1 MSYIDSLDGAI
12 VSFLNYG
19 TGTCIDLSGGG
30 KANGTQIIGYQFHG
44 GKNQQ
49 WRLCKVNNDAIWP
62 VWIIRNVHT
71 NTNLDLY
78 NGIHDNG
85 AKVSGW
91 TGGESTTNTNQLWRL
106 VTADTKGRIFMIQN
120 VGTGTYVDL
129 MNGNRANSTQICGWA
144 GNVESQNPHQLWR
157 VLRMD

>member
-1 MSYIDSLDGAI
+1 MSFINSLDGAI

-19 TGTCIDLSGGG
+19 TGTCIDLSGGE

-49 WRLCKVNNDAIWP
+49 WKLCKVDNGAIWP
-62 VWIIRNVHT
+62 VWVIRNVHT

-85 AKVSGW
+85 AKVNGW
-91 TGGESTTNTNQLWRL
+91 AGGETTTNAHQLWRL
-106 VTADTKGRIFMIQN
+106 VTADTKGRVFIAQ
-120 VGTGTYVDL
+120 V
-129 MNGNRANSTQICGWA
+129 CGWA

-157 VLRMD
+157 ILRID